1 MRWPSLLI
9 WGLGAALIGCAEPRG
24 LPDVLLVTVDTLRAD
39 ALGAFGA
46 PDGAS
51 PNLDALAG
59 GSAVFLR
66 ALAASAATAPS
77 HASLFTGH
85 FVRGHS
91 VGARNGPTRLAAETP
106 TLAAALAAAGYQT
119 AAFVSNMLLR
129 RQLGFASGFA
139 HYDDRMPR
147 TEANRRVFE
156 RTAEQTT
163 EAALAWLAEPH
174 AKPIFLW
181 VHFNDP
187 HGPYTPPRDAI
198 PAASGPPG
206 EAPLPVLR
214 SQHGLRGIPVY
225 QVVGDERLPSQ
236 YRARY
241 AGEVR
246 SFDTWLGRLLAAL
259 PRQRETVIV
268 LTADHGEAMG
278 EEGVWFSHGHAVT
291 PDLAHVPLL
300 VRAPGIPPG
309 RIEGLVH
316 HVDVAPTLL
325 EILGLPPLAGADG
338 IALGPIARAGGAV
351 PERTLFVETL
361 GEVGAYQGERFLR
374 QATEPKWG
382 DPRAWQ
388 PRRYAWRTD
397 GSFAPATSPD
407 PQADGA
413 LEQALRVYAGARPPL
428 AFRTEGL
435 SEEDRERLR
444 ALGYLEPAP

>member
-1 MRWPSLLI
+1 
-9 WGLGAALIGCAEPRG
+9 
-24 LPDVLLVTVDTLRAD
+24 
-39 ALGAFGA
+39 
-46 PDGAS
+46 
-51 PNLDALAG
+51 
-59 GSAVFLR
+59 
-66 ALAASAATAPS
+66 
-77 HASLFTGH
+77 
-85 FVRGHS
+85 VRGHS

-106 TLAAALAAAGYQT
+106 TLAAALAAAGYET

-139 HYDDRMPR
+139 LYDDRLPR
-147 TEANRRVFE
+147 TEVNRRVFE
-156 RTAEQTT
+156 RTAEQTS
-163 EAALAWLAEPH
+163 EAALAWLAQPRERPF
-174 AKPIFLW
+174 FLW

-187 HGPYTPPRDAI
+187 HGPYTPPPDALR
-198 PAASGPPG
+198 PVAAPPG

-246 SFDTWLGRLLAAL
+246 RFDTWLGRLLAAL
-259 PRQRETVIV
+259 PRERETLIV
-268 LTADHGEAMG
+268 LTADHGESMG

-325 EILGLPPLAGADG
+325 ELLGLPPLEGSDG
-338 IALGPIARAGGAV
+338 IALGPIARAGGAL

-361 GEVGAYQGERFLR
+361 GEVGAYQGARFLR
-374 QATEPKWG
+374 QATEPTWG
-382 DPRAWQ
+382 DLRAWR
-388 PRRYAWRTD
+388 PRRYAWRAD
-397 GSFAPATSPD
+397 GSFAPETSPA

-413 LEQALRVYAGARPPL
+413 LEQALRAYTGARPPL